1 MNEPITLTEV
11 FWRETP
17 QTMAAKYI
25 EPFSADRFRHII
37 QECLASGLKNIELG
51 SIVKHAKIPSMS
63 PERLKDVFTAAG
75 DVPEGAEY
83 IVLVAPS
90 KIITRKETM
99 DRYLNQFFDYGLDHR
114 GHTVGLFTSM
124 VDDFAKRNV
133 GMSGESAN
141 IVYGY
146 QAKMLFERQIP
157 FRVYFSAAFGY
168 DDGSRVIMPDD
179 RSMDRLARTIM
190 NYIDLGAKMV
200 SLADTQ
206 SVSDAAQTDEIFRKL
221 LDLGIPASKLAY
233 HLHTDDLSKGSNL
246 LAAYELGIRCFE
258 TTLGWAGGGCPAVKK
273 NYGNYPTIQA
283 AELFREHGATVLL
296 DIARLEALNSWI
308 LDNIQYDLQ
317 GIGYFD

>member
-1 MNEPITLTEV
+1 MDEPITLTEV

-17 QTMAAKYI
+17 QTMASNYL
-25 EPFSADRFRHII
+25 EPFSADRFLHII
-37 QECLASGLKNIELG
+37 EECLACGLKNIELG
-51 SIVKHAKIPSMS
+51 SIVKHARIPSMS
-63 PERLKDVFTAAG
+63 PERLEAVFAAAG

-90 KIITRKETM
+90 KIINREETM
-99 DRYLNQFFDYGLDHR
+99 DRYLNQFFDYGLGDK

-124 VDDFAKRNV
+124 VDDFAKKNI

-146 QAKMLFERQIP
+146 QAKMLAERQIP

-168 DDGSRVIMPDD
+168 DDGSQTIMPSDG
-179 RSMDRLARTIM
+179 SMEKLARTIG
-190 NYIDLGAKMV
+190 NYLDLGAKMV

-206 SVSDAAQTDEIFRKL
+206 SISDASQTSDIFRKL
-221 LDLGIPASKLAY
+221 LDLGIPPSKLAY
-233 HLHTDDLSKGSNL
+233 HLHTDDISKGSNL

-258 TTLGWAGGGCPAVKK
+258 TTLGWAGGGCPAIKK

-283 AELFREHGATVLL
+283 AELFKEHGAIVLL
-296 DIARLEALNSWI
+296 DISRLKRLNNWI
-308 LDNIQYDLQ
+308 EDNIQYDLQ
-317 GIGYFD
+317 EIGYFD